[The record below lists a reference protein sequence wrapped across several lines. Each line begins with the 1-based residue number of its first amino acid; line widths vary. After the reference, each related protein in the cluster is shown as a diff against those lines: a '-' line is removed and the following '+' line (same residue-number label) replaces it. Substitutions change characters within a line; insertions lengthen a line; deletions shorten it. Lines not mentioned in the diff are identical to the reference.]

1 MAPLTHLDAEEQ
13 DLIESIEQA
22 PQLGGRLDP
31 VDESRLRELLKGAA
45 RRRPK
50 DTEITMRIS
59 ADDLLA
65 IKALARRLG
74 VEYQPLIAEVIH
86 QYARGQLK
94 RTG

>member
-1 MAPLTHLDAEEQ
+1 MAPLTDLDAEEQ

-50 DTEITMRIS
+50 GHGDHH
-59 ADDLLA
+59 ADFC
-65 IKALARRLG
+65 R
-74 VEYQPLIAEVIH
+74 
-86 QYARGQLK
+86 
-94 RTG
+94 